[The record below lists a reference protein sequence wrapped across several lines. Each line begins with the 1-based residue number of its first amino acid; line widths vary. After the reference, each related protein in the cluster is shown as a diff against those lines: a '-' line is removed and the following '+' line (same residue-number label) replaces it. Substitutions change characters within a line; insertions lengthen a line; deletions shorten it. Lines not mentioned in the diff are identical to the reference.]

1 MATPIPTNQCILTL
15 DEVRTAAG
23 GELFGPGAA
32 TVRGVSIDTRAIT
45 PRALFVA
52 LAGADRDGHD
62 FIADAA
68 RRGATAAV
76 VARGRRDRALACI
89 EVDDTLTALGALAR
103 HHMIRRRA
111 AGDFAIVAIGGA
123 AGKTT
128 TKELTAAAVR
138 ALFGET
144 LATPGNLNNR
154 IGVPM
159 TLFTLSDKHRA
170 AVLECGTNMRGEIA
184 RLAHIVEP
192 DVAMVLNVDIEH
204 SEGLGTLDEIA
215 DEECALFATARRGAV
230 ACAEEALVMAR
241 VPRHL
246 ALVTFGDSPAADVR
260 VAARTPE
267 TGVRAATRLSLALAP
282 RLVAPG
288 APATLEVRLA
298 MLGPAAARNAAAAV
312 AAAAALRAR
321 PLDAR
326 DLAALSSAL
335 AAVGPVA
342 GRLATRALAGLTVID
357 DTYNS
362 NPRSMRAA
370 LEAASETARGL
381 GARLVVALGDMLE
394 LGDLSAAMHVQVL
407 AEALTF
413 APAAIVAV
421 GPEMAAAWR
430 ELDAPDSTGRADTP
444 AMRGSTQV
452 ITVADSAAAASIVRG
467 LTATGDV
474 LMVKGSRGMR
484 MERIIEALE

>member
-246 ALVTFGDSPAADVR
+246 ALVTFGDSPA
-260 VAARTPE
+260 
-267 TGVRAATRLSLALAP
+267 TRLSLALAP